1 MISLQLFVLLLPT
14 TLFLTMGPAMA
25 ILIKYGVSNAILRK
39 KVMLIV
45 EILVPCRGT
54 FGNTK
59 VQLNKQTHARTQ
71 LTT

>member
-1 MISLQLFVLLLPT
+1 MVSTVVVGLPT
-14 TLFLTMGPAMA
+14 TLLTMGPGMA

-39 KVMLIV
+39 KLMLIL

-59 VQLNKQTHARTQ
+59 YS
-71 LTT
+71 

>member
-1 MISLQLFVLLLPT
+1 
-14 TLFLTMGPAMA
+14 MGPGMA

-39 KVMLIV
+39 KLMLIL

-59 VQLNKQTHARTQ
+59 YS
-71 LTT
+71 